1 MTRTD
6 PEQPCPESLCLVTW
20 SLQTTAVAMS
30 VLYWVKTGPSGCG
43 RLWTAMVMKEMQ
55 EKEETEAANLQRK
68 FILGGRHLVMKLSRA
83 SDRCVSRIISQ

>member
-1 MTRTD
+1 
-6 PEQPCPESLCLVTW
+6 
-20 SLQTTAVAMS
+20 
-30 VLYWVKTGPSGCG
+30 
-43 RLWTAMVMKEMQ
+43 MVMKEMQ